1 MPNAL
6 AEFRLGRG
14 WVWVEG
20 WVDDALGMVFG
31 WGWVG
36 WGWGGSGGIGWGG
49 GGGSLERDRYCAA
62 MGLGLACDSV
72 RSDEL
77 LLGVSVCQCV
87 SV

>member
-1 MPNAL
+1 MARPLYHPTMPNAL

-36 WGWGGSGGIGWGG
+36 WGWGGSGGIEWGG
-49 GGGSLERDRYCAA
+49 GGEGVGTGSVLCCDGFGF
-62 MGLGLACDSV
+62 GL
-72 RSDEL
+72 
-77 LLGVSVCQCV
+77 
-87 SV
+87 